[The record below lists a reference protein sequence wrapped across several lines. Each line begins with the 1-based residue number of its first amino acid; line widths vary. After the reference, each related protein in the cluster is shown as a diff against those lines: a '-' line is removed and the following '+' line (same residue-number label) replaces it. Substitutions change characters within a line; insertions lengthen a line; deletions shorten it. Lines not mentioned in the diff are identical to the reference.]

1 MSIVGVSSIGLATL
15 AAYGVGFYLGVV
27 YGILHPIIP
36 FLILGIGVDD
46 MFVIVNVGFF
56 QYTLVTLLNLFIYEI
71 NMLRM

>member
-56 QYTLVTLLNLFIYEI
+56 SIH
-71 NMLRM
+71 